1 MKSEPV
7 WEQTNETRSWVDSLG
22 FQFDPFKYLNASDD
36 PHLGEYIVNLE
47 QFYGAWENQPALIF
61 APAGGGKTTLR
72 IYTYRAA
79 WVGRDG
85 MHPFPVQYY
94 LPLINDGAD
103 WTSSLEEDLK
113 RAVGD
118 ALFLT
123 LSFRPERLKRVSERT
138 LAKVSAFLSES
149 IGRDYLTFYLSV
161 LAQKS
166 DPMLVAE
173 LIDRTYKLPDPPSPD
188 SVKNLVT
195 RLANSLP
202 RKDARKATTLEQIT
216 DRLSE
221 LIIGDLQF
229 ESIFLLIDGVDGF
242 ADSVN
247 ELRKASE
254 QINRLLSRTKDWAR
268 KGIYIKLFLPEE
280 TDPLIRS
287 KLWRTYIRWEPDSLA
302 NVIKQRIQVASGGQ
316 FGSLNGVS
324 GPGLRN
330 DFIERILAE
339 NVVPLPRE
347 IIFATQQLF
356 TAYFKRSHG
365 LGKIEPEDLET
376 ALGNYREDV
385 ARRHIRLP
393 HRMVPG

>member
-1 MKSEPV
+1 MKSGSV
-7 WEQTNETRSWVDSLG
+7 REQQTKTRSWVDSLG

-36 PHLGEYIVNLE
+36 PDLGEYIVNLE

-72 IYTYRAA
+72 IYTYRSA

-94 LPLINDGAD
+94 LPLINDRVD

-113 RAVGD
+113 RAVGY
-118 ALFLT
+118 ALLLT
-123 LSFRPERLKRVSERT
+123 LSLRPERLKRASERT
-138 LAKVSAFLSES
+138 LAKVSRFLSES
-149 IGRDYLTFYLSV
+149 IGWDDLSFYLSV
-161 LAQKS
+161 LTQNF
-166 DPMLVAE
+166 DPMPLVE
-173 LIDRTYKLPDPPSPD
+173 LIDRTYKLPDPPSTN
-188 SVKNLVT
+188 SVKNLVSS
-195 RLANSLP
+195 LANFLP
-202 RKDARKATTLEQIT
+202 NAGRRFTTLEHTTDQIG
-216 DRLSE
+216 E

-247 ELRKASE
+247 EPHKASE
-254 QINRLLSRTKDWAR
+254 QINHLLRHSKDWAR
-268 KGIYIKLFLPEE
+268 KGIYIKIFLPEE
-280 TDPLIRS
+280 TDSLIRS
-287 KLWRTYIRWEPDSLA
+287 NLWRTYIQWEPDSLA
-302 NVIKQRIQVASGGQ
+302 NVVKQRIQVASGGK

-339 NVVPLPRE
+339 HVVPLPRE

-356 TAYFKRSHG
+356 TAYFRRSHG
-365 LGKIEPEDLET
+365 LGKIEPEDLEV
-376 ALGNYREDV
+376 ALRNYQEDV
-385 ARRHIRLP
+385 KRRHIRLP
-393 HRMVPG
+393 HRIVPG